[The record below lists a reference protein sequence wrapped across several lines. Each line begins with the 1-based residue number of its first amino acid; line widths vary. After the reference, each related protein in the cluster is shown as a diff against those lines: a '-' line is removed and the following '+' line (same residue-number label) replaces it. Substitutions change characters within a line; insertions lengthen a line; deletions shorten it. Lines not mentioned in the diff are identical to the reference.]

1 MGQEYAPP
9 TRRVNRAWDSK
20 EWRWTLAAPSS
31 RSAAILWF
39 VASAL
44 ALAAAVITYSDE
56 RQIKWPLLAA
66 TVFLAAMGF
75 STLRRSRSDGV

>member
-1 MGQEYAPP
+1 MA
-9 TRRVNRAWDSK
+9 S
-20 EWRWTLAAPSS
+20 PSS
-31 RSAAILWF
+31 RTAAILWF

-44 ALAAAVITYSDE
+44 SLIAAVITYTGD

-66 TVFLAAMGF
+66 TVFLAAMGV